1 MGCVNTGPVIKV
13 KSIKSFK
20 KVIKKNI
27 KNKKENESEDLDN
40 KILSFSDFTIDTDD
54 SNSFNEQSQIKIDAH
69 IENNELIFV

>member
-1 MGCVNTGPVIKV
+1 MGCINSGPVIKV

-20 KVIKKNI
+20 KAVKKNI
-27 KNKKENESEDLDN
+27 KNKKENESENLED
-40 KILSFSDFTIDTDD
+40 KVFSFSDFTIDTDD